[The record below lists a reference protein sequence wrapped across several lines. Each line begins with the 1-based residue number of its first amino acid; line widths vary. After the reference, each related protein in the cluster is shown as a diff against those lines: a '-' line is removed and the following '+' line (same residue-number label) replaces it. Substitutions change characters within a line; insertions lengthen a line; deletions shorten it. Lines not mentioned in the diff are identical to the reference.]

1 MVRFAAVVAEFGDSG
16 IRGTGSRVPTSHR
29 KTPARHRSRSAA
41 PAFGGWPRPD
51 RAAAEL
57 TRRRFLGALAAATVA
72 GVGAARLVVDP
83 QPRTFAQTPSAN
95 VVTSGPT
102 APAALLA
109 PPPPDARIPLPGGG
123 ALMKI
128 PGQGDLL
135 ALTVDDGVNSE
146 VVRAYTQFAKDTG
159 IRLTFFV
166 NGIYKSWTENLDLL
180 RPLVDSGQIQLGNH
194 TWSHPDMTTLPK
206 DQIAQQL
213 TRNDQFLKKTYGIG
227 AKPYWRPPYAK
238 HNATVDAVAA
248 DLGYTVPVLWSGSLS
263 DSTLITEDYI
273 VKMADQYFTPQSIV
287 IGHLNHLPVTH
298 VYPQLVD
305 IIRDRDL
312 RTVTLNDV
320 FVKTP

>member
-1 MVRFAAVVAEFGDSG
+1 VATDFGYLRSP
-16 IRGTGSRVPTSHR
+16 GTGSRVPTSHR
-29 KTPARHRSRSAA
+29 KKTVRSRLGTAGSPAA
-41 PAFGGWPRPD
+41 GTSGSNR
-51 RAAAEL
+51 EL
-57 TRRRFLGALAAATVA
+57 SRRRFLGALAAATVA

-83 QPRTFAQTPSAN
+83 QPRTFAQTPAPN
-95 VVTSGPT
+95 AVTSGPT
-102 APAALLA
+102 APAALL
-109 PPPPDARIPLPGGG
+109 PPPPPGARMPLPGGG

-128 PGQGDLL
+128 PGDGDLL

-159 IRLTFFV
+159 VRLTFFV
-166 NGIYKSWTENLDLL
+166 NGVYDSWTDNAAML

-194 TWSHPDMTTLPK
+194 TWSHPDLTTLPK

-213 TRNDQFLKKTYGIG
+213 SRNDEFLKKTYGIG

-238 HNATVDAVAA
+238 RNAAVDAVAA
-248 DLGYTVPVLWSGSLS
+248 DLGYHVPVLWSGSLS

-273 VKMADQYFTPQSIV
+273 VQMADQYFTPQSIV

-305 IIRDRDL
+305 IIRSRDL
-312 RTVTLNDV
+312 RSVTLNDI
-320 FVKTP
+320 FEKTP